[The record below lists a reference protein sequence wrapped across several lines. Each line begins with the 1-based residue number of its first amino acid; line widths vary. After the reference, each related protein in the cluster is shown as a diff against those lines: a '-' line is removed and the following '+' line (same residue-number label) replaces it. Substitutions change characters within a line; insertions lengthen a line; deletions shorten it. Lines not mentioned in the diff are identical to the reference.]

1 MTATAISKNQRVNL
15 RLNGDAKRTIERA
28 ASFEGQTVNKFILN
42 SALASAEQ
50 TIHEHETMTLSKR
63 DAEAFFDALSK
74 PVKLNTRL
82 FSALE
87 EHDRRVVSK

>member
-15 RLNGDAKRTIERA
+15 RLNG
-28 ASFEGQTVNKFILN
+28 
-42 SALASAEQ
+42 ALTSAEQ

-74 PVKLNTRL
+74 PVKLNTKL

-87 EHDRRVVSK
+87 EHDRRFMLKPFIRDSVL

>member
-1 MTATAISKNQRVNL
+1 MTATAISKNQQINL
-15 RLNGDAKRTIERA
+15 RLNDELT
-28 ASFEGQTVNKFILN
+28 
-42 SALASAEQ
+42 SAEQ

-74 PVKLNTRL
+74 PVKLNTKL

-87 EHDRRVVSK
+87 EHDRRFMPKPFIRDSVL